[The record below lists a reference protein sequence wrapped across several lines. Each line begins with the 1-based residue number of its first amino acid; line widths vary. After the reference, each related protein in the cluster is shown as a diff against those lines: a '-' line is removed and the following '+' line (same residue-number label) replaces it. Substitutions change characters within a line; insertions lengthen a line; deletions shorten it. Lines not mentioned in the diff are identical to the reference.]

1 MIAPALDHDRLR
13 TAVSNIPRD
22 TLSELRGQA
31 FESFARQGFPS
42 TREEDWRYTDL
53 AAAVDIS
60 NHWLVR
66 GSGDDA
72 NSPVDIPDTGIDAH
86 WIVIANGMPDRAIPR
101 SLASLRAHG
110 ITVEILSSMNDGPD
124 LTIDDPIASFNAAL
138 LKDGIHVQVA
148 DGVTVE
154 KPIGFLVLDRA
165 DSASGLSQLRLVIDV
180 GRAARA
186 SFVQIDHSS
195 GEHEHFATSVVELR
209 LAEDATA
216 DFLRLQERAAGHV
229 QTGQLRA
236 DLAAGATLRHGAVDV
251 GGRLVRN
258 DLRIMLNGPAANACM
273 TGTYLADGRQH
284 VDNHLFADHVVGPAQ
299 SRQEYRGIAAGR
311 SRCVFNGKAIVRP
324 GAAGTDAVQ
333 SNHNLLLS
341 DHAEVDTKPE
351 LEIYADDVKC
361 SHGAT
366 VGQLDEKSVFY
377 LRSRGLD
384 RDDAI
389 RLLTQ
394 AFAASI
400 LNELPVVAAHEY
412 VHRIIGRKLDSMIS
426 ETIA

>member
-1 MIAPALDHDRLR
+1 MIASALDQDRLR
-13 TAVSNIPRD
+13 SAVSNIPRD
-22 TLSELRGQA
+22 ALSDLRQQA
-31 FESFARQGFPS
+31 FENFARQGFPS
-42 TREEDWRYTDL
+42 TRVEDWRYTNL

-60 NHWLVR
+60 NHWLAQDA
-66 GSGDDA
+66 GDGA
-72 NSPVDIPDTGIDAH
+72 NSPIDVPDTGIDAH
-86 WIVIANGMPDRAIPR
+86 WIVIANGMPDREIPG
-101 SLASLRAHG
+101 SLASLRVHG

-124 LTIDDPIASFNAAL
+124 LTIDDSIASFNAAL
-138 LKDGIHVQVA
+138 LKDGLHVQIA
-148 DGVTVE
+148 DGVTAE
-154 KPIGFLVLDRA
+154 KPLGFLVLDRA
-165 DSASGLSQLRLVIDV
+165 DSVPGLSQFRLVIDV
-180 GRAARA
+180 GKGARA
-186 SFVQIDHSS
+186 SFVQIDRSAGKH
-195 GEHEHFATSVVELR
+195 GHFATSVVELR

-216 DFLRLQERAAGHV
+216 DFLRLQERAPGHV
-229 QTGQLRA
+229 QTGQFRA
-236 DLAAGATLRHGAVDV
+236 SLAAGATLRHGAVDV
-251 GGRLVRN
+251 GGQLVRN
-258 DLRIMLNGPAANACM
+258 DLRVILNGPAANACM

-284 VDNHLFADHVVGPAQ
+284 IDNHLFADHAVGPAQ

-311 SRCVFNGKAIVRP
+311 SRCVFNGKATVRP

-341 DHAEVDTKPE
+341 DHAEIDTKPE

-366 VGQLDEKSVFY
+366 VGQLDENSVFY

-400 LNELPVVAAHEY
+400 LNELPVAAAHGY
-412 VHRIIGRKLDSMIS
+412 VNGIIGCKLNGMIS